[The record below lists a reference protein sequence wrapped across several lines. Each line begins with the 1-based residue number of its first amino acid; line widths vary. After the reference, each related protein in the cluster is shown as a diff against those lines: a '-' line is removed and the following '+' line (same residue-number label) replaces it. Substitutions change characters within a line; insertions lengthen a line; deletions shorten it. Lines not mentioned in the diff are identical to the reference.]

1 MDKHLPVSVWPE
13 WKIVEKIGE
22 GSFGKVYKAC
32 RTEQGTTFYSAIKV
46 ITIPSNQGELSSVR
60 SESPNEQSVKEY
72 FQGLVD
78 ECIQEVSTMEYFR
91 GNSYVVSVEDYKVVE
106 YLDDIGWDIFI
117 RMEYLTSFME
127 YCAENPLKE
136 EDVIFVKHWS
146 IVSARISY
154 IAISNR
160 RIFLYRDLANS
171 NWEIL
176 ELPVNWTGR

>member
-1 MDKHLPVSVWPE
+1 MMDKHLPVSVWPE

-91 GNSYVVSVEDYKVVE
+91 GNSYVVSVEDYKVVD
-106 YLDDIGWDIFI
+106 YLDDIGVLSVP
-117 RMEYLTSFME
+117 EYHTSRYQTGE
-127 YCAENPLKE
+127 YFCIE
-136 EDVIFVKHWS
+136 IW
-146 IVSARISY
+146 RIQ
-154 IAISNR
+154 
-160 RIFLYRDLANS
+160 
-171 NWEIL
+171 
-176 ELPVNWTGR
+176 TGRFWNCP

>member
-78 ECIQEVSTMEYFR
+78 ECIQEVGLQWNT
-91 GNSYVVSVEDYKVVE
+91 SVEI
-106 YLDDIGWDIFI
+106 LMLF
-117 RMEYLTSFME
+117 
-127 YCAENPLKE
+127 PLKTIKLWNIWMTL
-136 EDVIFVKHWS
+136 DGIFLFEWNILQVLWS
-146 IVSARISY
+146 IVRR
-154 IAISNR
+154 NR
-160 RIFLYRDLANS
+160 
-171 NWEIL
+171 
-176 ELPVNWTGR
+176 

>member
-1 MDKHLPVSVWPE
+1 MKRNFKKEGRGMMDKHLPVSVWPE

-78 ECIQEVSTMEYFR
+78 ECIQEVSTCLLYTSQVLQKIHLPTIRKVFLNYIR
-91 GNSYVVSVEDYKVVE
+91 RSVRASR
-106 YLDDIGWDIFI
+106 LQ
-117 RMEYLTSFME
+117 
-127 YCAENPLKE
+127 
-136 EDVIFVKHWS
+136 
-146 IVSARISY
+146 
-154 IAISNR
+154 
-160 RIFLYRDLANS
+160 
-171 NWEIL
+171 
-176 ELPVNWTGR
+176 